1 MASSAIA
8 RRYASA
14 YFEVARDDDAV
25 ADRLDD
31 LVRAAET
38 LSNAEVVEAL
48 GNPRLDVADRV
59 RLALDLIDGVG
70 EQARNLVRLLVER
83 NRIAALPGVLEQ
95 YRVLADR
102 AAGVVRAEVTTAN
115 EVDGELRNRIARA
128 LRARFGTDVEIE
140 MRRDPA
146 IIGGLV
152 LRVGDR
158 VIDSSLRTRLQQLQ
172 ASLR

>member
-14 YFEVARDDDAV
+14 YFDVARDDDAV
-25 ADRLDD
+25 DARGDD
-31 LVRAAET
+31 LARAADT
-38 LSNAEVVEAL
+38 LRNPEVADAL

-59 RLALDLIDGVG
+59 TLALQLIDGLGDGV
-70 EQARNLVRLLVER
+70 RNLVRCLVER
-83 NRIAALPGVLEQ
+83 NRISVLPGVVEQ

-102 AAGVVRAEVTTAN
+102 ARGVVRAQVTVAVEVSKAVH
-115 EVDGELRNRIARA
+115 ERIAAA
-128 LRARFGTDVEIE
+128 LRERFGSDVQIE
-140 MRRDPA
+140 VHNDPA

-158 VIDSSLRTRLQQLQ
+158 VIDNSLRTHLQQLQ

>member
-14 YFEVARDDDAV
+14 YFAVARDDDAV
-25 ADRLDD
+25 DKRADD
-31 LVRAAET
+31 LSRAAET
-38 LSNAEVVEAL
+38 LSNAEVVDAL
-48 GNPRLDVADRV
+48 GNPRLDVGDRV
-59 RLALDLIDGVG
+59 KLALDLIDGVG

-83 NRIAALPGVLEQ
+83 NRISALPGVLEQ

-102 AAGVVRAEVTTAN
+102 NRGVIRAEVTTAI
-115 EVDGELRNRIARA
+115 EASARLRERIAQA
-128 LRARFGTDVEIE
+128 LRERFGADVQIE
-140 MRRDPA
+140 MRHDPS

-158 VIDSSLRTRLQQLQ
+158 VIDNSLRTHLQQLQ

>member
-14 YFEVARDDDAV
+14 YFDVARDDDAL
-25 ADRLDD
+25 DKRGDD
-31 LVRAAET
+31 LARATET
-38 LSNAEVVEAL
+38 LGNTEVTEAL

-59 RLALDLIDGVG
+59 SLALDLIDGIG

-95 YRVLADR
+95 YRALADR
-102 AAGVVRAEVTTAN
+102 ARGVVRAEVTTA
-115 EVDGELRNRIARA
+115 VDVTAAVEERIAAA
-128 LRARFGTDVEIE
+128 LRERFGSDVQIE

-152 LRVGDR
+152 LRVGER
-158 VIDSSLRTRLQQLQ
+158 VIDNSLRTHLQQLQ

>member
-14 YFEVARDDDAV
+14 YFDVARDDDAL
-25 ADRLDD
+25 DKRDDD
-31 LVRAAET
+31 LARATET
-38 LSNAEVVEAL
+38 LGNTEVTEAL

-59 RLALDLIDGVG
+59 SLALDLIDGVG

-102 AAGVVRAEVTTAN
+102 ARGVVRAEVITAV
-115 EVDGELRNRIARA
+115 EVSQPVQARIAEG
-128 LRARFGTDVEIE
+128 LRARFGTDVQIE

-152 LRVGDR
+152 LRIGER
-158 VIDSSLRTRLQQLQ
+158 VIDNSLRTHLQQLQ